1 MNIARTW
8 RKGAVLLQTL
18 VVAILMAYISVM
30 IMSWVL
36 QRYSLATRVYRKNV
50 SMAHNSGYAM
60 MQFAKWNT
68 GTPSGTSGTLDG
80 KTVTMTVGGATQMT
94 VTTDP
99 NQE

>member
-1 MNIARTW
+1 MKIVRAW
-8 RKGAVLLQTL
+8 RKGAILLQTL
-18 VVAILMAYISVM
+18 VVAILLAYISVM

-50 SMAHNSGYAM
+50 AMAHNTGYAM
-60 MQFAKWNT
+60 MQFSTWNT

-94 VTTDP
+94 IAT
-99 NQE
+99 NQD